1 MFVTSKFNAKWHG
14 YDEVQQ
20 AFANSAARLDLDYID
35 LFLIHWPM
43 PARGRYV
50 DAYRGMM
57 KLLEDGKICALGLSN
72 FKPDHI
78 DRLVE
83 ATGVVPHLNQIQVN
97 PYVGRNA
104 ERVYQSVHNMVT
116 ESWSPLGGSSGDL
129 RQEDV
134 IAKAAKRHGRNAGQ
148 VILRWHV
155 QQGLIPIPRSSNP
168 GRLADNLDVFNFA
181 LSVDEMSAISA
192 LDRNGVGAADSDRT
206 GH

>member
-1 MFVTSKFNAKWHG
+1 MTGTAAAPNLTLANGIEIPHIGLGTASMSDQQASVTVAQAIRAGYRLIDTAENYGNETGVGQGIKASGVDRRELFVTSKFNAKWHG

-20 AFANSAARLDLDYID
+20 AFANSAARLGLDYID

-43 PARGRYV
+43 PAQGRYV

-57 KLLEDGKICALGLSN
+57 KLLEDGKIRALGLSN

-104 ERVYQSVHNMVT
+104 ERVYQSVHKIV
-116 ESWSPLGGSSGDL
+116 P
-129 RQEDV
+129 RQ
-134 IAKAAKRHGRNAGQ
+134 HQ
-148 VILRWHV
+148 
-155 QQGLIPIPRSSNP
+155 
-168 GRLADNLDVFNFA
+168 
-181 LSVDEMSAISA
+181 
-192 LDRNGVGAADSDRT
+192 
-206 GH
+206 